1 MAESGTRLVQ
11 LAYKIS
17 DVYNVERPKSND
29 IGDWWERALQ
39 QMDDADVIVWGE
51 AFNFP
56 SEGIVGRMK
65 RILEARI
72 AQIKNPA

>member
-1 MAESGTRLVQ
+1 MTKTGTNLVQ

-29 IGDWWERALQ
+29 ICDWWERALQ
-39 QMDDADVIVWGE
+39 QMNDDDVIVWGK

-56 SEGIVGRMK
+56 PEGIVGRMK
-65 RILEARI
+65 RILEERI